1 MSTHTC
7 SNTAYLSFSLTLAL
21 SKLIRRYQDKEK
33 TLKTATEKLVEAQ
46 ASNTA
51 LRSELLLQHEVQAR
65 HICPM
70 CDDDP
75 IFSPMLAKQLTLRSA
90 QHSPQTTRRN
100 RRSHQSSKGES
111 GLHVLH
117 LCCIIHVCWLRTFVH
132 THCCCS

>member
-1 MSTHTC
+1 MMSTHTC

-65 HICPM
+65 HICLM

-75 IFSPMLAKQLTLRSA
+75 IFFTYAS
-90 QHSPQTTRRN
+90 
-100 RRSHQSSKGES
+100 
-111 GLHVLH
+111 
-117 LCCIIHVCWLRTFVH
+117 
-132 THCCCS
+132 